1 MFFTHDLNKG
11 KAIVDTEPAAVVETN
26 VNDFTH
32 DESSSLPELA
42 SDVNKVVEIIFID
55 LAAKLNCAVRRLGGV
70 EKNSLLGS
78 EGIQCP
84 TTDSS
89 RNCVIGAEP
98 GMAVSGHP
106 PSPVREAL
114 FNTLRKDVHRGQK
127 DSVIGT

>member
-1 MFFTHDLNKG
+1 MFLTVDVDELTEYAEDCHLVKLGTMG
-11 KAIVDTEPAAVVETN
+11 KYGTPN
-26 VNDFTH
+26 
-32 DESSSLPELA
+32 
-42 SDVNKVVEIIFID
+42 ID
-55 LAAKLNCAVRRLGGV
+55 I
-70 EKNSLLGS
+70 EEGS